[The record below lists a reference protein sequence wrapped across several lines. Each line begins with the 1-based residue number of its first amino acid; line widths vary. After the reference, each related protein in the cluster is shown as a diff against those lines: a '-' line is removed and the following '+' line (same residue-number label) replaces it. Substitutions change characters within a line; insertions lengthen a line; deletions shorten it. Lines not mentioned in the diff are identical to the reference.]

1 MLANMDKM
9 DAHERNLLLVF
20 LLAVQNSPWLNET
33 KKRVIE
39 RLLQQVADVWTSE
52 NFV

>member
-9 DAHERNLLLVF
+9 DPYEKNLLWVF

-33 KKRVIE
+33 KKRTIE
-39 RLLQQVADVWTSE
+39 RLLQQVVDAWTAAE
-52 NFV
+52 